1 MFFVGSPPAQNL
13 QCYGVLLPF
22 RKSPVTTAGASRAAR
37 KTERWESLTGGYLGF
52 HGLKAGVHA
61 PLQASGPRHASRAT
75 PSRGL
80 ASHSPSRGTS
90 LCCSESLAAP
100 AERHREE
107 RPPGCPKAV
116 DAYTFVETTPPAHR
130 RASQC
135 TVP

>member
-1 MFFVGSPPAQNL
+1 ML
-13 QCYGVLLPF
+13 RCYGVLLPF

-80 ASHSPSRGTS
+80 ASRR
-90 LCCSESLAAP
+90 LVVVALAS
-100 AERHREE
+100 
-107 RPPGCPKAV
+107 
-116 DAYTFVETTPPAHR
+116 R
-130 RASQC
+130 RAGQAGAGSAAREAPRA
-135 TVP
+135 VVFGLPGGRNLHPYAR